1 MTGIQSNHL
10 IARSTVT
17 DIEVVRTYRVAF
29 QTDTEHLRF
38 DTIFHILIFGSENLI
53 QRIFQ
58 QRTIFHS
65 VYSDILAS
73 VMHPKVHDTWIALCL
88 THFFCNY
95 TTTFGMFNPELTDTF
110 IRIRKWQVTWFRMRE
125 RSRVE
130 VKFHVMFFTP
140 FYPTLEMFRFHL
152 VTVYHLTLEISIDFM
167 QVQTMSTRDIRSS
180 FQDVSTQF
188 VNITSFARIITSCLN
203 ASGQWTGLYFKSCNV
218 ISLPAVKWQMKILH
232 SFQYFFG
239 VYTYCCITFH
249 SNFIRFL
256 NQFFFFHDIL
266 LVLKMII
273 LSIVLFISERNF

>member
-1 MTGIQSNHL
+1 MEVTGIQSNHL

-29 QTDTEHLRF
+29 QADTEHLRF

-110 IRIRKWQVTWFRMRE
+110 IRIRK
-125 RSRVE
+125 
-130 VKFHVMFFTP
+130 
-140 FYPTLEMFRFHL
+140 
-152 VTVYHLTLEISIDFM
+152 
-167 QVQTMSTRDIRSS
+167 
-180 FQDVSTQF
+180 
-188 VNITSFARIITSCLN
+188 
-203 ASGQWTGLYFKSCNV
+203 
-218 ISLPAVKWQMKILH
+218 
-232 SFQYFFG
+232 
-239 VYTYCCITFH
+239 
-249 SNFIRFL
+249 
-256 NQFFFFHDIL
+256 
-266 LVLKMII
+266 
-273 LSIVLFISERNF
+273 